1 MNILVYI
8 LYAIAF
14 ISALSGSF
22 RLSSILYG
30 KKKKGRKSQTEIN
43 NRNRQIFINIILIV
57 FGLILAFTL
66 DYFFGGIEI

>member
-30 KKKKGRKSQTEIN
+30 KKKRGRKSQIEIN
-43 NRNRQIFINIILIV
+43 NKSRQIFINIILIA